1 MEDNRRVNSASH
13 RALSGRMAS
22 LHLHPPEPGAPL
34 RSVEAVEVVQAK
46 GILNE
51 PRYFARISRTTGQ
64 PSRRQISL
72 IGREQIAEHAAALG
86 MPSIPAGAVRAN
98 VETAGIDLVACVGQ
112 VLQIG
117 DAALLVFEPRMPCEK
132 MNAICAGLRERMKN
146 NRQGVLAEVLRSG
159 KIRVGDAVII

>member
-1 MEDNRRVNSASH
+1 
-13 RALSGRMAS
+13 MAS

>member
-1 MEDNRRVNSASH
+1 MTLPDRFINGF
-13 RALSGRMAS
+13 GRS
-22 LHLHPPEPGAPL
+22 LFKPH
-34 RSVEAVEVVQAK
+34 Q
-46 GILNE
+46 
-51 PRYFARISRTTGQ
+51 FF
-64 PSRRQISL
+64 RRQL
-72 IGREQIAEHAAALG
+72 EF
-86 MPSIPAGAVRAN
+86 
-98 VETAGIDLVACVGQ
+98 IDLVACVGQ

>member
-1 MEDNRRVNSASH
+1 MEDNRRVNSASAP
-13 RALSGRMAS
+13 ALSGRVAS
-22 LHLHPPEPGAPL
+22 LHLPPPEPGAPL
-34 RSVEAVEVVQAK
+34 RSVESVEVVQAK

-64 PSRRQISL
+64 PSRRQITL
-72 IGREQIAEHAAALG
+72 IGREQIAEHAAALCIAT
-86 MPSIPAGAVRAN
+86 IPAGAVRAN
-98 VETAGIDLVACVGQ
+98 IETVGIDLVACVGQ

-132 MNAICAGLRERMKN
+132 MDAICAGLRERMKN

-159 KIRVGDAVII
+159 MIRVGDAVII